1 MGIRLTGEVLIH
13 KDENNRYS
21 TYLVGNDMVEDK
33 QEQFFH
39 KISVSFRKGVELKNK
54 AKINIKDG
62 FLTTYRYAS
71 NNTNDEGNTIFNYFV
86 KMVVLDFEVIEEG
99 EDGVMKKRNY
109 DKPESSQNFGFGN
122 WNNDDDLPF

>member
-1 MGIRLTGEVLIH
+1 M
-13 KDENNRYS
+13 
-21 TYLVGNDMVEDK
+21 
-33 QEQFFH
+33 
-39 KISVSFRKGVELKNK
+39 LKNK
-54 AKINIKDG
+54 AKINIKDA

-109 DKPESSQNFGFGN
+109 DKPESSDQNFGFGN
-122 WNNDDDLPF
+122 WNNDDDLPFQMR